1 MDGTL
6 ANVNHDIHLLTN
18 LNEITDK
25 VHGPPRL
32 AVQRPE
38 QPPPPHPEPHLPR
51 SLHWLAPARP
61 ASGAAESAH
70 TAVHQTTKPVIGSL
84 STS

>member
-51 SLHWLAPARP
+51 SLH
-61 ASGAAESAH
+61 
-70 TAVHQTTKPVIGSL
+70 
-84 STS
+84 